1 MHSIC
6 IHTRGCIHNLSL
18 CCCRNCVF
26 FGSVVVGVVFLGE
39 CCCVFVLGNFFS
51 LFSLLGS
58 CASSYGVGGGIWVG
72 DIGARSALGGEYL
85 DGHAGWRSSK
95 KVSAYHHPVYYTIT

>member
-1 MHSIC
+1 V
-6 IHTRGCIHNLSL
+6 
-18 CCCRNCVF
+18 VF
-26 FGSVVVGVVFLGE
+26 FFFWGVLCLFWRV
-39 CCCVFVLGNFFS
+39 FS

-58 CASSYGVGGGIWVG
+58 CASTRSYGVGGGIWVG

-95 KVSAYHHPVYYTIT
+95 KVSAYHHPVYYTTI